1 MEICHPRCLEI
12 LAECLESIP
21 ERAAHRALDVAG
33 GDGRLSESFLL
44 KHYLKVDLF
53 DGCPLAVSKAQE
65 ALASSPNFGYAEEA
79 YMQSFRW
86 RFYYSGIFMIWCV
99 GYLDRP
105 ALVSFLKV
113 AKSRLTLHPGRMN
126 RRSVPDSFLIVFD
139 NVLDEGA
146 ESKIMKRQRVRSKT
160 ELESIYSEAG
170 LIVHRC
176 SGRKEMPQT
185 FSDVC
190 AWALC

>member
-1 MEICHPRCLEI
+1 
-12 LAECLESIP
+12 
-21 ERAAHRALDVAG
+21 
-33 GDGRLSESFLL
+33 
-44 KHYLKVDLF
+44 
-53 DGCPLAVSKAQE
+53 
-65 ALASSPNFGYAEEA
+65 
-79 YMQSFRW
+79 
-86 RFYYSGIFMIWCV
+86 MIWCV

-105 ALVSFLKV
+105 ALVAFLKV
-113 AKSRLTLHPGRMN
+113 AKSRLTPHPGRMN
-126 RRSVPDSFLIVFD
+126 RRSVPDSFLIIFD

-176 SGRKEMPQT
+176 SGRKEMPGT

-190 AWALC
+190 VWALY